1 MALNG
6 KTISAGV
13 LDILNIDG
21 GVDTTSPRN
30 IKDGDGT
37 VTPLWLTTTRLGIGE
52 SSPDTVLHIKDTS
65 THCMLKIEASADTY
79 DPKIM
84 FTSNGGDQWQ
94 LIVDESDSNKFKF
107 FDEANDAT
115 RVTILQ
121 SGSVGIGTTTPD
133 THLHIKGTTA
143 ELLLEENSTRFLR
156 FNTRDDDME
165 IGWDDGDEL
174 VLGVFATTTDS
185 SITPLVKISN
195 DGKVGIGTTNPSDR
209 FHVADDT
216 ATNYVAKFEHT
227 EAGGSADPRGIRIDF
242 ASDLDNSDDYFF
254 LCKGASTTKMTVR
267 GDGDVFT
274 VDDSILSSDRDMKEN
289 IVDASPK
296 LDDLLK
302 LKVRNFNWKSQYK
315 PDSSKKI
322 GFIAQEVEEVF
333 PALVRE
339 HLSPIESE
347 ANAGVMRKEIK
358 QSFIPILVKAI
369 QELTAKV
376 TALENA

>member
-6 KTISAGV
+6 KTISTGV

-21 GVDTTSPRN
+21 GVDASTARN
-30 IKDGDGT
+30 VKDGDGT
-37 VTPLWLTTTRLGIGE
+37 VTPLWLTTT
-52 SSPDTVLHIKDTS
+52 
-65 THCMLKIEASADTY
+65 
-79 DPKIM
+79 
-84 FTSNGGDQWQ
+84 
-94 LIVDESDSNKFKF
+94 
-107 FDEANDAT
+107 
-115 RVTILQ
+115 
-121 SGSVGIGTTTPD
+121 
-133 THLHIKGTTA
+133 
-143 ELLLEENSTRFLR
+143 
-156 FNTRDDDME
+156 
-165 IGWDDGDEL
+165 
-174 VLGVFATTTDS
+174 
-185 SITPLVKISN
+185 
-195 DGKVGIGTTNPSDR
+195 KVGIGTTSPEAYLHVTEDTDLGTSVGDKQMFLKLSGDSANNDYLETSLIRVSTYDGDGGGADNFDSAQWRIQRKVDATYMGWIGFGGEEGSDR
-209 FHVADDT
+209 NNYGISFGIGSDGASNNPLAVDEAMRIEGSNGYVGIGTTSPADKLHVADGL

-227 EAGGSADPRGIRIDF
+227 EAGGSADPRGIRVNF

-254 LCKGASTTKMTVR
+254 LCQGASTTKMTVR
-267 GDGDVFT
+267 GDGDVWT
-274 VDDSILSSDRDMKEN
+274 VDDVILSSDRDMKEN

-358 QSFIPILVKAI
+358 QSFVPILVKAI